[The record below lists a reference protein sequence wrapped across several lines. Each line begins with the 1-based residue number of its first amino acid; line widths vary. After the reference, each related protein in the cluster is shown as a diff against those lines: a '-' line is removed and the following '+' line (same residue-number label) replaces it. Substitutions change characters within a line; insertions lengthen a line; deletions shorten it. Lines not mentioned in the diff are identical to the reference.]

1 MNFYDTIHSSMKA
14 LKESEEYK
22 KYTSIKK
29 ALKEDEKSYQKIK
42 EFKEKQREQHMQYIS
57 GKEISKE
64 VNEEL
69 QNMYVE
75 LIKNEKVA
83 SFFESEIRL
92 DVMLA
97 DMQKIINETIQ
108 DIIEL

>member
-1 MNFYDTIHSSMKA
+1 MNFYDTVHDSMRV

-22 KYTSIKK
+22 SYIRIKGE
-29 ALKEDEKSYQKIK
+29 LKTDEAIFVKIK
-42 EFKEKQREQHMQYIS
+42 EFKQKQREQHMKYIS
-57 GKEISKE
+57 GQEISKE
-64 VNEEL
+64 LNEEM
-69 QNMYVE
+69 QNIYIE

-83 SFFESEIRL
+83 KFFESEIRL